1 MSKPT
6 SVDTSDFMLMPELSR
21 CTARAV
27 KTLYD
32 DHYTGRGELAPILT
46 KLGGRLGCWREDY
59 EAFKQSRRRLHTE
72 PKLAA

>member
-1 MSKPT
+1 MS
-6 SVDTSDFMLMPELSR
+6 SDFIFVSELSKR
-21 CTARAV
+21 TG
-27 KTLYD
+27 LPGGSIYNQ
-32 DHYTGRGELAPILT
+32 HSSGRGALAPILV